1 MEAQIVQELHL
12 ALPIDWDFILQPLSR
27 VEGGWSIYRYVT
39 ASRNGESMFRD
50 ACRNSC
56 NLETRQNT
64 DIKLHKHSTFTTLES
79 PQSAFNVK

>member
-39 ASRNGESMFRD
+39 ASRNGESMFQG
-50 ACRNSC
+50 CV
-56 NLETRQNT
+56 
-64 DIKLHKHSTFTTLES
+64 
-79 PQSAFNVK
+79 P